1 LLQLQIPSDLA
12 IGYRYIARIAAMGD
26 ILANKTQNYLAISD
40 VALEVT
46 DDAPLDDP
54 PTAILD
60 ALSKLTLYRLQERAQ
75 EALESGDVNEATR
88 RLENLATRLLAMG
101 EEELANQALS
111 EARRVA
117 HTADLSDK
125 GRKALKYQTRYLLAS
140 PINEDKDL

>member
-1 LLQLQIPSDLA
+1 
-12 IGYRYIARIAAMGD
+12 
-26 ILANKTQNYLAISD
+26 
-40 VALEVT
+40 
-46 DDAPLDDP
+46 
-54 PTAILD
+54 
-60 ALSKLTLYRLQERAQ
+60 LQERAQ